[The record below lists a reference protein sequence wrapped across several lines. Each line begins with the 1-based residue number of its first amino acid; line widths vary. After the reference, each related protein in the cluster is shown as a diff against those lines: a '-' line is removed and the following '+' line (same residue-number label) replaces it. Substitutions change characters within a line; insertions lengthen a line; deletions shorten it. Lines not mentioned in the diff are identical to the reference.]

1 MRNNNKNKFAK
12 MLSSKR
18 FYESDAKKSENDG
31 RNAFENDY
39 TRIALSSYVRRLQDK
54 AQVFPLEQN
63 DFVRTRLTHSL
74 EVSCFAKGLG
84 LGVEKYLLEN
94 DLLDAGQKGAIPSIL
109 ETAGLI
115 HDIGNPPFGH
125 FGEESIRQFFAHK
138 MNSSVRHVFEQ
149 LTDQEKKD
157 FLHFDGNVQGFR
169 ILKKLGLS
177 KYDTS
182 FNLTFALLS
191 TIIKYP
197 FSSLSTKK
205 SRKIGYY
212 ESEEKDYKELCKEL
226 GLNEGQR
233 HPLTYLLEAAD
244 DIAYS
249 VCDIEDGCKLG
260 IITEN
265 DINKAFCGQPE
276 EELLEG
282 IKKKQY
288 LFEND
293 KELFVQQLRIKIQ
306 TKMLNDVI
314 ECFNDN
320 FINILNGDFLSELLS
335 ESKSSNLRKIFKD
348 LGSLNFSHKSVLKRE
363 LLGDK
368 VITYLLDIFTDAVFN
383 YSPKENKASK
393 NNKVISLLC
402 SRKKDE
408 EILKSENTPKNNY
421 NKFQKIVDYI
431 SGTTDTFA
439 LHLYQE
445 FNGITNIV

>member
-1 MRNNNKNKFAK
+1 M
-12 MLSSKR
+12 
-18 FYESDAKKSENDG
+18 
-31 RNAFENDY
+31 
-39 TRIALSSYVRRLQDK
+39 
-54 AQVFPLEQN
+54 
-63 DFVRTRLTHSL
+63 
-74 EVSCFAKGLG
+74 
-84 LGVEKYLLEN
+84 
-94 DLLDAGQKGAIPSIL
+94 
-109 ETAGLI
+109 
-115 HDIGNPPFGH
+115 
-125 FGEESIRQFFAHK
+125 
-138 MNSSVRHVFEQ
+138 
-149 LTDQEKKD
+149 
-157 FLHFDGNVQGFR
+157 
-169 ILKKLGLS
+169 
-177 KYDTS
+177 
-182 FNLTFALLS
+182 
-191 TIIKYP
+191 
-197 FSSLSTKK
+197 
-205 SRKIGYY
+205 
-212 ESEEKDYKELCKEL
+212 CKEL

-276 EELLEG
+276 EELLEE

-293 KELFVQQLRIKIQ
+293 KELFIQQLRIKIQ

-320 FINILNGDFLSELLS
+320 FINILNGDFSSELLS

-421 NKFQKIVDYI
+421 NNFQKIVDYI